1 MSCQFERRF
10 GPNFLLRI
18 VWIELICE
26 SLERGLIVLN
36 DQAGFGEGPFGM
48 CQGGVS
54 PHKRVVQACCFVEM
68 VSEEHGLM
76 EHGRGE
82 VVG

>member
-1 MSCQFERRF
+1 MSSQFERRF

-26 SLERGLIVLN
+26 SLERGLIVLKQ
-36 DQAGFGEGPFGM
+36 DSVKVFLGCVRGRVGT
-48 CQGGVS
+48 
-54 PHKRVVQACCFVEM
+54 HKRVVQACCFVEM
-68 VSEEHGLM
+68 VGEEHGLM